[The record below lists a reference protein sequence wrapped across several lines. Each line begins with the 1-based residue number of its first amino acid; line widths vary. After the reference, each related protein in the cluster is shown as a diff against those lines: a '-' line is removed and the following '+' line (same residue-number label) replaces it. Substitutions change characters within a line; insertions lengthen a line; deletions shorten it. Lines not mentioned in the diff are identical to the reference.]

1 MLAGPLGGCT
11 VGPDY
16 TAAAAPTPTKFKE
29 LAGWKVATP
38 SDGPGRGEWWTLYR
52 DAKLDFLIK
61 QIEISNQ
68 TVAAD
73 AAAYEQA
80 RALIREA
87 QAGLFPVLTG
97 TYQGT
102 RTRTGVGAL
111 GTNGAFGPGIVG
123 TSSDGGVYSTN
134 IEPQLAAS
142 WDLDVWGKVRR
153 QIESNTAAA
162 QASAATLA
170 YAKLSEQALLATA
183 YFNLRT
189 ANSLHDLLDRTV
201 KEYKKTLDIVQNQF
215 KAGYS
220 VTAGDVATARAQV
233 ETAQAQEIN
242 VGVHARAGRAR
253 DRHAGRPTAGRTR
266 GRVAPALRHDSEDPG
281 CGALDPART
290 PSRHRRGRTHD
301 AGRERAD
308 RRRDRGLLPR
318 HQPVRAVG
326 VERHQ
331 RRFRSPPRTK
341 SGCSAPP
348 ARRRSSMAG

>member
-61 QIEISNQ
+61 QIGISNQ

-153 QIESNTAAA
+153 QIRRFSVNRFVELVST
-162 QASAATLA
+162 TP
-170 YAKLSEQALLATA
+170 AKLFGLYPRKGTIAVGSDA
-183 YFNLRT
+183 
-189 ANSLHDLLDRTV
+189 DLVVFDPKRQHTISA
-201 KEYKKTLDIVQNQF
+201 KTHHMRVDYSMFEGVQVTGMPEVVLSRGRIVVDQGKF
-215 KAGYS
+215 LG
-220 VTAGDVATARAQV
+220 
-233 ETAQAQEIN
+233 
-242 VGVHARAGRAR
+242 RAGQ
-253 DRHAGRPTAGRTR
+253 GEF
-266 GRVAPALRHDSEDPG
+266 L
-281 CGALDPART
+281 
-290 PSRHRRGRTHD
+290 
-301 AGRERAD
+301 
-308 RRRDRGLLPR
+308 
-318 HQPVRAVG
+318 
-326 VERHQ
+326 
-331 RRFRSPPRTK
+331 
-341 SGCSAPP
+341 
-348 ARRRSSMAG
+348 RRSTYSQMNG